1 MKIGQEHPSQSK
13 EIIRAAERYIQAQQY
28 DLALREL
35 VAAQRID
42 PGNAYI
48 GAIAERIHYLITNE
62 QKSGRF
68 LSVTVGNEFQ
78 DGFRPEATAGADPLE
93 QQVKQLTAS
102 ASTQLRKGAYETAF
116 ESLFNAYLL
125 NPCSPTVVESEE
137 TLLPAIEMM
146 RRRTITPPAS
156 DRRPVAPSSKRPIS
170 AAPAAPTMSETEN
183 ARLQELMRKKE
194 EERLNHE
201 RAMWR
206 DASAPPRVIDLTQPP
221 EGTTA
226 TPAEKSATID
236 NAPAEKG
243 TRRFLSRFRRKKQ
256 EHTDSEPQES

>member
-1 MKIGQEHPSQSK
+1 MKIGQDQSSQSK
-13 EIIRAAERYIQAQQY
+13 EIIRAAERFIQAQQY

-35 VAAQRID
+35 VTAQRID

-48 GAIAERIHYLITNE
+48 GAIAERIHFLISAE
-62 QKSGRF
+62 QKSGRL

-78 DGFRPEATAGADPLE
+78 DGFRGEPGTDADPLE
-93 QQVKQLTAS
+93 LQVRQLTAT
-102 ASTQLRKGAYETAF
+102 ASSQLRRGAYETAF

-125 NPCSPTVVESEE
+125 NPCSPTVFESEQ

-146 RRRTITPPAS
+146 RRRSVKPPPS
-156 DRRPVAPSSKRPIS
+156 DRRPVPPSSKAS
-170 AAPAAPTMSETEN
+170 APQAPTVVDVEN
-183 ARLQELMRKKE
+183 TRLQELMKKKE

-206 DASAPPRVIDLTQPP
+206 DASAPPRIIDLTQPP
-221 EGTTA
+221 EGTDA
-226 TPAEKSATID
+226 IPAEMPAPAE

-243 TRRFLSRFRRKKQ
+243 TRRFLARFRRKKQ
-256 EHTDSEPQES
+256 ELSDSEAQES